1 MDLCFL
7 KSAAA
12 QAASYAVAL
21 RREIHSHPEL
31 SDREEQTSALVC
43 RELERLNIPYTV
55 LPGMHGVVG
64 MISSGREGPTVALR
78 ADMDALPIQ
87 EQTGLAFASQK
98 EGVMHAC
105 GHDVH
110 TAVLLG
116 TASVLAENKAL
127 FRGNVKLFFQPAEE
141 GVGGAKRMIAA
152 GCMENPHV
160 EAVFGLH
167 SAPRLPAGKIGTK
180 PGWTSASSD
189 EIKIRVHGKSAHG
202 ASPDEGVDAI
212 YIASQ
217 LVVALYGLMARRVRG
232 TDSIALN
239 VGKFHA
245 GNANNIICECAEL
258 EAMYRTFRADT
269 RQRMKQEICDLVHSL
284 CKGFGGGAEITIEE
298 GYDGHANDADRTR
311 RLMELSRE
319 LMGEDAFV
327 LRETPDMGTEDF
339 CYFGQ
344 KAPAVFFDLGTGSAP
359 GHPVM
364 PLHSSQFTVD
374 EDALYYGILMEAA
387 LALDYLSL

>member
-1 MDLCFL
+1 MDVSFL

-12 QAASYAVAL
+12 QVAPRAIEL
-21 RREIHSHPEL
+21 RREIHRNPEL
-31 SDREEQTSALVC
+31 SDQEEQTVALVC
-43 RELERLNIPYTV
+43 RELERLDIPYTV
-55 LPGMHGVVG
+55 LPGIHAVVA
-64 MISSGREGPTVALR
+64 MISSGKEGPTVGLR

-87 EQTGLAFASQK
+87 EQSELPYTSQNT
-98 EGVMHAC
+98 GVMHAC

-116 TASVLAENKAL
+116 TASVLAKNKDR

-141 GVGGAKRMIAA
+141 NIGGAKRMIAA
-152 GCMENPHV
+152 GCMEDPHV
-160 EAVFGLH
+160 DAVFGLH
-167 SAPRLPAGKIGTK
+167 SSPRLPVGKIGTK

-189 EIKIRVHGKSAHG
+189 EIKIRVYGKSAHG

-258 EAMYRTFRADT
+258 EVMYRTFRADT
-269 RQRMKQEICDLVHSL
+269 RQRMKSEICTLADNL
-284 CKGFGGGAEITIEE
+284 CRSFGGSVEIEIEE
-298 GYDGHANDADRTR
+298 GYDGHSNDPARTE
-311 RLMELSRE
+311 RLMALSRE
-319 LMGEDAFV
+319 LMGADAFV
-327 LRETPDMGTEDF
+327 LQETPDMGTEDF

-364 PLHSSQFTVD
+364 PLHSCRFTVD
-374 EDALYYGILMEAA
+374 EEALYYGILMETA
-387 LALDYLSL
+387 LVLDYLKL

>member
-189 EIKIRVHGKSAHG
+189 EIKIRVHSKSAHG

-284 CKGFGGGAEITIEE
+284 CKGFGGWAEITIEE

-364 PLHSSQFTVD
+364 PLHSSRFTVD

>member
-284 CKGFGGGAEITIEE
+284 CKGFGGWAEITIEE

>member
-284 CKGFGGGAEITIEE
+284 CKGR
-298 GYDGHANDADRTR
+298 DH
-311 RLMELSRE
+311 
-319 LMGEDAFV
+319 
-327 LRETPDMGTEDF
+327 
-339 CYFGQ
+339 
-344 KAPAVFFDLGTGSAP
+344 
-359 GHPVM
+359 H
-364 PLHSSQFTVD
+364 
-374 EDALYYGILMEAA
+374 
-387 LALDYLSL
+387 

>member
-1 MDLCFL
+1 MDLSFL
-7 KSAAA
+7 KSLAA
-12 QAASYAVAL
+12 QAAPHAVAL
-21 RREIHSHPEL
+21 RQEIHSNPEL
-31 SDREEQTSALVC
+31 SDREEQTAALVC
-43 RELERLNIPYTV
+43 RELDRLQIPYTV
-55 LPGMHGVVG
+55 LPNMHGVVA
-64 MISSGREGPTVALR
+64 MISSGQEGPTVALR

-87 EQTGLAFASQK
+87 EQTGLPFASRNAN
-98 EGVMHAC
+98 VMHAC

-116 TASVLAENKAL
+116 TAAVLARNKEL

-167 SAPRLPAGKIGTK
+167 SDPRLPAGKISTK
-180 PGWTSASSD
+180 PGFTSASSD

-217 LVVALYGLMARRVRG
+217 LVVALHGLMARRVRG

-258 EAMYRTFRADT
+258 ELMYRTFRADI
-269 RQRMKQEICDLVHSL
+269 RQRMKQELCTLVHNL
-284 CKGFGGGAEITIEE
+284 CQGFGGSAEIEIEE
-298 GYDGHANDADRTR
+298 GYDGHANDAARTE
-311 RLMELSRE
+311 RLIDLCRQ
-319 LMGEDAFV
+319 LIGEDAFV
-327 LRETPDMGTEDF
+327 LMEQPDMGTEDF

-344 KAPAVFFDLGTGSAP
+344 KAPSVFFDLGTGSAP

-374 EDALYYGILMEAA
+374 EDALYYGILMETA
-387 LALDYLSL
+387 LVLDYLKL